1 MENTTN
7 TNANDEMKGGGW
19 STVNI
24 TPDMPLSMIIQFM
37 NVLNQRLCFI
47 EDNQKVQINEGQVV
61 TITELMKMQEE
72 EAKRAAAQSPQ
83 EEQK

>member
-7 TNANDEMKGGGW
+7 TNANDEMKGGW

>member
-1 MENTTN
+1 MENTN
-7 TNANDEMKGGGW
+7 TTNDETKEGW

-24 TPDMPLSMIIQFM
+24 TADMPLSMIIQFI
-37 NVLNQRLCFI
+37 NILNQRLCFI
-47 EDNQKVQINEGQVV
+47 EDNQKVQINGDQIV

-72 EAKRAAAQSPQ
+72 EAKRAAAQSSQ

>member
-1 MENTTN
+1 MENTN
-7 TNANDEMKGGGW
+7 TTNDETKEGW

-24 TPDMPLSMIIQFM
+24 TADMPLSMIIQFM

-72 EAKRAAAQSPQ
+72 EAKRAAAQSSQ